1 LLSGAVAAENCV
13 DHSITPEACA
23 CRGAVLVRSPV
34 PPQASHSIHAHSKLR
49 VMQSFGNGV
58 RRHGEEHHD
67 QLCLIGKLV
76 LR

>member
-1 LLSGAVAAENCV
+1 
-13 DHSITPEACA
+13 
-23 CRGAVLVRSPV
+23 VRSPV